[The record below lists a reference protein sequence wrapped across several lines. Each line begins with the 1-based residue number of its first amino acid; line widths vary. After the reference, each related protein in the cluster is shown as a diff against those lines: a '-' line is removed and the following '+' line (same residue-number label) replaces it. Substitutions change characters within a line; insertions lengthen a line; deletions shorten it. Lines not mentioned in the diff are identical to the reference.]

1 MKGQF
6 CWVNLLLPFGTLASV
21 NLYTDNKTSMHV
33 LSGHRCV
40 VLQHY
45 TCIQQMQI
53 INLVVVVVVVN
64 NNNDRIKMARHTM
77 QLAGNRKIL

>member
-1 MKGQF
+1 
-6 CWVNLLLPFGTLASV
+6 
-21 NLYTDNKTSMHV
+21 
-33 LSGHRCV
+33 
-40 VLQHY
+40 
-45 TCIQQMQI
+45 MQI